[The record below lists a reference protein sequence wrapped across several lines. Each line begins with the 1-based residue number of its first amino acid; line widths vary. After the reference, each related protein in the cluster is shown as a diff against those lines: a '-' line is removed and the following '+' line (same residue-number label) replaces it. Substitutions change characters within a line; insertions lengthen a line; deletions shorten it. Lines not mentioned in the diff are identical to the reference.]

1 MVLSFMRSFMNPV
14 VIVNASPLDI
24 NIQYTL
30 HEILKGRT
38 GNHLVAPP
46 PSWENNSQVGTH
58 TPHS

>member
-1 MVLSFMRSFMNPV
+1 MNQT

-30 HEILKGRT
+30 HEILNGRT
-38 GNHLVAPP
+38 GNHLVSP

-58 TPHS
+58 THSY